1 MGNSYFVS
9 DYMAPIISCT
19 IGSMVLLGA
28 VCIWLGRK
36 LIKKYSRTK
45 IAFVPILG
53 YIVFLIILVT
63 QVIPVFEQT
72 GDLLVPS
79 EYEIRTTAGTIDSIV
94 PAEHM
99 PLYIVNGKIC
109 GADHIVIDAVSY
121 YTISDSSLSQGILV
135 EVQYAHSESN
145 VILQWQEVT
154 QERAAQV
161 LEEASA
167 ADLKPKEEAPPKVVS
182 QRTQQICL
190 VIYRLSL
197 LGFVVY
203 VAVTALCHQ
212 KIAQRLLAKDI
223 RVSGQIIPNR
233 AILLFYA
240 PPLIFLVLIR
250 LCLCIG
256 SGEYNP
262 LFILSLVGG
271 GLLVFTVMTQL
282 SYLKMDG
289 SYLYVRQ
296 FGKEQQYRTADI
308 FSVYWHRCRGFIP
321 KEMVIRFCDGK
332 TYHFSSNTYL
342 GVENTFRALTTG
354 SDSTPMD
361 E

>member
-1 MGNSYFVS
+1 MGNSYSIS
-9 DYMAPIISCT
+9 DYMEPILLCT

-28 VCIWLGRK
+28 VCIWLSRK
-36 LIKKYSRTK
+36 LIKKYSRSK
-45 IAFVPILG
+45 IAFVPVIS
-53 YIVFLIILVT
+53 YIVFLIVLIT

-72 GDLLVPS
+72 GDLLIPS

-109 GADHIVIDAVSY
+109 SADHIVIDAVSY
-121 YTISDSSLSQGILV
+121 YTISDSSLSQGMLV
-135 EVQYAHSESN
+135 EVQYAHFESN

-167 ADLKPKEEAPPKVVS
+167 ADLKPKEDAQPKVVS

-190 VIYRLSL
+190 MIYRLSL

-203 VAVTALCHQ
+203 VALTALCRQ
-212 KIAQRLLAKDI
+212 KIAQALVDKDI
-223 RVSGQIIPNR
+223 RISGQIIPNR
-233 AILLFYA
+233 AMLLFHA
-240 PPLIFLVLIR
+240 PPLIFLILII
-250 LCLCIG
+250 LCLSIG
-256 SGEYNP
+256 SGEYNT
-262 LFILSLVGG
+262 LFIVCLGG
-271 GLLVFTVMTQL
+271 SGIVVFTVMTQL

-289 SYLYVRQ
+289 SYLYIRQ
-296 FGKEQQYRTADI
+296 FGKEQQYRTSDI
-308 FSVYWHRCRGFIP
+308 LCVSWHRCRGYIP
-321 KEMVIRFCDGK
+321 KEMVIRFYDGK
-332 TYHFSSNTYL
+332 TYHFSSNTFL
-342 GVENTFRALTTG
+342 GVENTFRALT
-354 SDSTPMD
+354 DSISAD